1 MEFETD
7 RLAAMEMFV
16 RIVETGSL
24 SAAAREFDTTQPTV
38 SRQLRALERRLQT
51 QLLQRSTRHSALTGT
66 GRLYYEDCRRILA
79 EVRAIEANAGG
90 REAEPRGLLKVN
102 TSVALG
108 EDYIAPATY
117 QFMAHHP
124 ELIVNLTLNE
134 RFVDLVEEGID
145 VAVRF
150 GPLRRDS
157 LIARRLASTRRLTV
171 ASPRYLRKRG
181 TPKKPS
187 DLSAHSCVLFNYEP
201 ADEWT
206 YRGAEGETR
215 VKVSARFCSNNGH
228 AIRGALVAG
237 IGIGWLPEALIH
249 HELQEG
255 QLKLVLPDYQMP
267 TIDVHAVYVAARH
280 IPAKVRLYIA
290 HLESA
295 LQQESSFLASRIGG
309 IVLALPR

>member
-1 MEFETD
+1 MD
-7 RLAAMEMFV
+7 RLSAMEMFV

-38 SRQLRALERRLQT
+38 SRQLRALERRLRT
-51 QLLQRSTRHSALTGT
+51 QLLQRSTRHSALTET
-66 GRLYYEDCRRILA
+66 GRVYYEDCRRILA
-79 EVRAIEANAGG
+79 EVGAVEANAGG
-90 REAEPRGLLKVN
+90 LEAEPRGLLKVN

-108 EDYIAPATY
+108 EDYIAPATFN
-117 QFMAHHP
+117 FMAQHP
-124 ELIVNLTLNE
+124 DLIVNLTLNE

-150 GPLRRDS
+150 GPLRHDS

-171 ASPRYLRKRG
+171 ASPGYLRKRG
-181 TPKKPS
+181 TPRIPS

-215 VKVSARFCSNNGH
+215 VKVSGRFCSNNGH
-228 AIRGALVAG
+228 AIRGALVSG

-249 HELQEG
+249 GELQEG
-255 QLKLVLPDYQMP
+255 QLKLVLPDYEMP

-280 IPAKVRLYIA
+280 IPAKVRLYIG

-295 LQQESSFLASRIGG
+295 LQRESSFLAGRISNHSP
-309 IVLALPR
+309 VLS

>member
-1 MEFETD
+1 MD

-38 SRQLRALERRLQT
+38 SRQLRALERRLRT
-51 QLLQRSTRHSALTGT
+51 QLLQRSTRHSALTET
-66 GRLYYEDCRRILA
+66 GRVYYEDCRRILA
-79 EVRAIEANAGG
+79 EVGAVEANAGG
-90 REAEPRGLLKVN
+90 LEAEPRGLLKVN

-117 QFMAHHP
+117 HFMTQHP
-124 ELIVNLTLNE
+124 DLIVNLTLNE

-150 GPLRRDS
+150 GPLRHDS

-171 ASPRYLRKRG
+171 ASPGYLRKRG

-201 ADEWT
+201 ADDWT
-206 YRGAEGETR
+206 FRGAEGETR
-215 VKVSARFCSNNGH
+215 VKVSGRFCSNNGH

-249 HELQEG
+249 RELQEG
-255 QLKLVLPDYQMP
+255 QLKLVLRDYEMP
-267 TIDVHAVYVAARH
+267 TIDVHAVYVAARY
-280 IPAKVRLYIA
+280 IPAKVRLYIG

-295 LQQESSFLASRIGG
+295 LQRESSFLASRISNHSP
-309 IVLALPR
+309 VLS

>member
-1 MEFETD
+1 MD

-51 QLLQRSTRHSALTGT
+51 QLFQRSTRHSALTGT

-90 REAEPRGLLKVN
+90 REAEPRELLKVN

-150 GPLRRDS
+150 GPLRHDS

-249 HELQEG
+249 RELQEG
-255 QLKLVLPDYQMP
+255 QLKLILRDYEMP

-280 IPAKVRLYIA
+280 IPAKVRLYIG

-295 LQQESSFLASRIGG
+295 LQRESSFLASRISNHSP
-309 IVLALPR
+309 VLS